1 MPEPTDTPRIVVGY
15 DGSDAAQRG
24 LARIR
29 QLTAGQLAV
38 LVVAVEPDVRS
49 AGLGTELTGRTIA
62 TGPLLEEARALL
74 GAQEGS
80 GDPAG
85 GDPACG
91 LMDAPREPGAG
102 SWAPMSRRNGG

>member
-24 LARIR
+24 LARLR

-85 GDPACG
+85 GDPGRGVTAP
-91 LMDAPREPGAG
+91 PREPAAVA
-102 SWAPMSRRNGG
+102 SPPMARRKGG

>member
-1 MPEPTDTPRIVVGY
+1 MPKPTDTPRIVVGY

-62 TGPLLEEARALL
+62 TGPLLEEARARFSEL
-74 GAQEGS
+74 
-80 GDPAG
+80 
-85 GDPACG
+85 
-91 LMDAPREPGAG
+91 
-102 SWAPMSRRNGG
+102 RRAAATRRAEIRAVA